1 MAVKK
6 RPRAGSA
13 RGCLYAYNLS
23 GNRHTPRRNN
33 MTTTIG
39 GADQGCICSLAFQ
52 HKVRLL
58 SKDFL
63 TGEVYHARVS

>member
-1 MAVKK
+1 
-6 RPRAGSA
+6 
-13 RGCLYAYNLS
+13 
-23 GNRHTPRRNN
+23 